1 MTLHVTIRTIRTG
14 TMQSARYQARV
25 YLTTDAE
32 ALPLLATDWSERE
45 ADAFRTAQFWAQRH
59 AYVVSNPRAGTFY
72 GVSGRR

>member
-14 TMQSARYQARV
+14 TMQTARYQARV
-25 YLTTDAE
+25 YLTTDDE

-45 ADAFRTAQFWAQRH
+45 AEAFRTAQFWAQRH